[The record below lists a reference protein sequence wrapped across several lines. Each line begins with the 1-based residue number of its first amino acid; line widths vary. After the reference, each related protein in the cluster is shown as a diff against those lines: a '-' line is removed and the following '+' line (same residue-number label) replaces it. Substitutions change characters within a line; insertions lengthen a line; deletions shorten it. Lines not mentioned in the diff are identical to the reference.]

1 MVAISP
7 FARLIREHRREN
19 PLSYPIAARLGGD
32 DAREG
37 GRGHSCPATPTQSEE
52 LGTTRPLSHTPE
64 RARRAYRT
72 RRFASSIASRLPSGR
87 RRVSALACLDRAAR
101 RSVSQS

>member
-64 RARRAYRT
+64 RARRAYAKT
-72 RRFASSIASRLPSGR
+72 LVFSVYNGPCPPPPPPAPLVPRL
-87 RRVSALACLDRAAR
+87 LDH
-101 RSVSQS
+101 